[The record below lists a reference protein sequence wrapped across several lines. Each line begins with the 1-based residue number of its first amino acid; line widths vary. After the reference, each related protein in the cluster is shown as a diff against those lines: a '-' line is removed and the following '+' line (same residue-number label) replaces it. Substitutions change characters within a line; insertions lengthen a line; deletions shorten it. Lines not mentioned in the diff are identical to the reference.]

1 MEPKVHTI
9 DAKGK
14 KLGRIASQAAHLLME
29 KDSPHF
35 AKHKKEGARV
45 VIINAGKLSITE
57 KRAAD
62 TTYLR
67 YSGYP
72 GALKEENLTSLRERR
87 GIGEVVVR
95 AVKGMIPRNKLR
107 PAMLKRL
114 EVKE

>member
-1 MEPKVHTI
+1 MEPKSHTI

-14 KLGRIASQAAHLLME
+14 KLGRVAAQAAHLLME

-35 AKHKKEGARV
+35 AKHKKTGARV
-45 VIINAGKLSITE
+45 TIVNANKLSITE
-57 KRAAD
+57 KRAKE

-72 GALKEENLTSLRERR
+72 GALKEENLIGVRSRL
-87 GIGEVVVR
+87 GIGEVIRR

-107 PAMLKRL
+107 PDILKRL
-114 EVKE
+114 VIEE